1 MPLYVDVTKLR
12 FGCSSLKNPL
22 RDNCWVK
29 GKIALMRKLAILGR
43 KWIHV
48 LKNQLFLA
56 DQDTGALKGEF
67 QGCA

>member
-1 MPLYVDVTKLR
+1 
-12 FGCSSLKNPL
+12 
-22 RDNCWVK
+22 
-29 GKIALMRKLAILGR
+29 MRKLAILGR

>member
-1 MPLYVDVTKLR
+1 MPLYMDVTKLR

-22 RDNCWVK
+22 RDKCWVK
-29 GKIALMRKLAILGR
+29 GKIALLRKLAILRR
-43 KWIHV
+43 KWTHV

-56 DQDTGALKGEF
+56 DQEAGDFKGEL